1 MAWSRGVE
9 RNGKA
14 SRDDAAFGLMGKSS
28 LARSEG
34 CCLIKTSL
42 AMVDPIKFWFV
53 MTKNRAF
60 GRIKTAVLPLSDE
73 QLGPQG
79 LFYPITSETAPL
91 MAII

>member
-1 MAWSRGVE
+1 
-9 RNGKA
+9 
-14 SRDDAAFGLMGKSS
+14 MGKLS
-28 LARSEG
+28 LGRPEG
-34 CCLIKTSL
+34 CCRIQTSL
-42 AMVDPIKFWFV
+42 AVVDPIKFWFV